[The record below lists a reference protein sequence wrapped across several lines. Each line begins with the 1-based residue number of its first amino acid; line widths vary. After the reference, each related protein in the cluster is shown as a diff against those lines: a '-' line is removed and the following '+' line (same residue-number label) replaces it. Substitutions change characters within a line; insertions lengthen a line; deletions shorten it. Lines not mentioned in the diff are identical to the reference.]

1 MTVLDYSAL
10 GVYILFILWAASCF
24 RRFASDS
31 RQFINGGAS
40 MQWWMA
46 GATAFMTQFS
56 AWTFTGAAGKAF
68 TDGFPILILFW
79 GNALGFLVAGRF
91 FAARYRKLR
100 VETAMQV
107 LHLRFGQPTERLFT
121 WLQFP
126 LSTITAAVWLN
137 GLAWIISAM
146 TGFGMVPTLLV
157 TGAVITLISASGGA
171 WTVNA
176 TNVIQLVLILAITLV
191 TGLWAL
197 WQGGGPT
204 NIVQHFPV
212 DFWQGSGL
220 HGPHVLLCWVAM
232 VLLQQTLST
241 NNAITCYRFLV
252 TRNED
257 EARKAAWLAGI
268 LFLIGPVFWFIPP
281 WVAASQ
287 GTDLQALYPH
297 LGHGA
302 LNAAYLSFVER
313 AMPAG
318 TLGLTLAAM
327 LAATISPMSSALNR
341 NAGIFLRNV
350 YQRPQHSDRHL
361 LQVGKLFTLGN
372 GLLAT
377 LVGWWMACQEN
388 LGFFELVM
396 MIGSMLILPMS
407 IPALLAIVVRRA
419 PDWAGWSTLLV
430 GGLLSL
436 SLHTLLTPLRLAD
449 WLQRPLSAR
458 EVSDLTFAI
467 TVAAQGV
474 ITGGW
479 LLLTRLWYR
488 PPQQTLRIAQIGQLF
503 ANLQRP
509 LAADEIA
516 EVNPAQPRLLGALL
530 LSLGLL
536 LTPLLLWDH
545 SLAGRGLHAAIALSV
560 ATAGVGLR
568 LLASQA
574 DPQGSWRTWM
584 RGYRP
589 RLPGVCRLKKHRTQ
603 NFKNDITKN

>member
-10 GVYILFILWAASCF
+10 GVYVLFILLAANCF

-31 RQFINGGAS
+31 GQFINGGAS

-68 TDGFPILILFW
+68 SDGFPVLILFW

-91 FAARYRKLR
+91 FAARYRQLR

-107 LHLRFGQPTERLFT
+107 LSLRFGQPTERLFT

-146 TGFGMVPTLLV
+146 TGLGMVPTLLV
-157 TGAVITLISASGGA
+157 TGVIITLISASGGA

-197 WQGGGPT
+197 WQGGGPV

-212 DFWQGSGL
+212 DFWQGRGL
-220 HGPHVLLCWVAM
+220 HGSHLLLVWIAM
-232 VLLQQTLST
+232 VLLQQTMST

-252 TRNED
+252 TRNES
-257 EARKAAWLAGI
+257 EARKAAILAGV
-268 LFLIGPVFWFIPP
+268 LFLVGPVFWFIPP

-287 GTDLQALYPH
+287 GTDLNALYPH

-302 LNAAYLSFVER
+302 LNAAYLAFVER

-318 TLGLTLAAM
+318 TMGLTLAAM

-350 YQRPQHSDRHL
+350 YQRPAHSDRHL
-361 LQVGKLFTLGN
+361 LQVGKLFTLLN

-377 LVGWWMACQEN
+377 LVGWWMACQQD

-436 SLHTLLTPLRLAD
+436 SLHFLLTPARLAE
-449 WLQRPLSAR
+449 WWQRPLSAR
-458 EVSDLTFAI
+458 EVSDMTFAI
-467 TVAAQGV
+467 AVAAQVV
-474 ITGGW
+474 ISGGW
-479 LLLTRLWYR
+479 FLLTRLWYR
-488 PPQQTLRIAQIGQLF
+488 PPQRTVRIAQLGQLF
-503 ANLQRP
+503 ANLERP
-509 LAADEIA
+509 LEASEIA
-516 EVNPAQPRLLGALL
+516 AVNPAQPRLLGGLL
-530 LSLGLL
+530 LGLSLL

-545 SLAGRGLHAAIALSV
+545 THTGRGLHAAIALGV

-568 LLASQA
+568 MLASRA
-574 DPQGSWRTWM
+574 DPQGSWRHWM

-589 RLPGVCRLKKHRTQ
+589 RLPGVCRLKKHRTSI
-603 NFKNDITKN
+603 FKNDLTKN